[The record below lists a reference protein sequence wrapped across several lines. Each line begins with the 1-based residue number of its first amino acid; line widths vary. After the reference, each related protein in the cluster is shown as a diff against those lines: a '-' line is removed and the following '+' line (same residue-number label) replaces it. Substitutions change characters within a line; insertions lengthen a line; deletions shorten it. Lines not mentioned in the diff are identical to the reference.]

1 MKVETKRKCVC
12 VYALRIQT
20 STIKNSACFGNRGKH
35 YLNAEF
41 GEKQQRGRGKRE
53 GKKKEERMR
62 ARRIRWRKWLLLIM
76 CWETDGSNACVCLAD
91 LTSVHG

>member
-1 MKVETKRKCVC
+1 LPEISNRHHFLVMKVETKRKCVC

-53 GKKKEERMR
+53 GKKRGEDESPKDPVEEMAPAHYVLGNGRQ
-62 ARRIRWRKWLLLIM
+62 
-76 CWETDGSNACVCLAD
+76 
-91 LTSVHG
+91 